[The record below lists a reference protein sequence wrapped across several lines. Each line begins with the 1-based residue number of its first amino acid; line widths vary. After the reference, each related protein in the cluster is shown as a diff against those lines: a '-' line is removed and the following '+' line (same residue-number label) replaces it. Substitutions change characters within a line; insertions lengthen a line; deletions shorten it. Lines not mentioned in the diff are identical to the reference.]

1 MSFNKFKKRGNDIA
15 GRVRGLDPRAMVK
28 SFDYNRYKTEII
40 FIAAI
45 LIMLMVVLFS
55 SRVYAT
61 QEYWAL
67 NVGDKTV
74 AYLTSEDSA
83 NEVIKEVK
91 AHYTKAGATDVT
103 ATMDPE
109 MTVKQKFFRV
119 SAQAPEVSTV
129 EDTVDYIITGTKV
142 KKSYTVKDGD
152 TLWSI
157 ADDNNISLSKLLS
170 INGLKENSLIK
181 AGDKVSLLASEPIVN
196 VTTTQTVNEN
206 QKIKFKTVYK
216 KSSSLTKNTRKLKRE
231 GKYGIKNVTAT
242 VTMVNGKV
250 TSTKVLE
257 SKVTRKPTSEII
269 LKGTK
274 VTSAGD
280 TGSGSTLGSGS
291 GSAVASY
298 ALQFV
303 GNPYVYGGSSLTN
316 GCDCSGFVMAVYAHF
331 GISLPHDAGADRS
344 YGKEVSISNAQPGDL
359 VCYYGHV
366 AIYIGGGRIVHAMNP
381 ANGIVVTSTSYSG
394 KPIMT
399 VRRILS

>member
-1 MSFNKFKKRGNDIA
+1 
-15 GRVRGLDPRAMVK
+15 
-28 SFDYNRYKTEII
+28 
-40 FIAAI
+40 
-45 LIMLMVVLFS
+45 
-55 SRVYAT
+55 
-61 QEYWAL
+61 
-67 NVGDKTV
+67 
-74 AYLTSEDSA
+74 
-83 NEVIKEVK
+83 
-91 AHYTKAGATDVT
+91 
-103 ATMDPE
+103 
-109 MTVKQKFFRV
+109 
-119 SAQAPEVSTV
+119 
-129 EDTVDYIITGTKV
+129 
-142 KKSYTVKDGD
+142 
-152 TLWSI
+152 
-157 ADDNNISLSKLLS
+157 
-170 INGLKENSLIK
+170 
-181 AGDKVSLLASEPIVN
+181 
-196 VTTTQTVNEN
+196 
-206 QKIKFKTVYK
+206 
-216 KSSSLTKNTRKLKRE
+216 
-231 GKYGIKNVTAT
+231 
-242 VTMVNGKV
+242 MVNGKV